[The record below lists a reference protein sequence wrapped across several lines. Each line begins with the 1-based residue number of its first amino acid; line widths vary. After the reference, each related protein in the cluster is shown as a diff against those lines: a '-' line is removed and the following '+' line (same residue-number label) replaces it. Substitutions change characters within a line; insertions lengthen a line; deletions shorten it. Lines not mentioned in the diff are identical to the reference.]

1 MSWSVSAM
9 GKGEAV
15 GRSLKDQFSRIPA
28 MVQPEQDI
36 KNKVA
41 EIVEDACSSA
51 PTSGFIVRAEG
62 HQYSLDGIPQTMHLK
77 IEIDLIK
84 FCE

>member
-41 EIVEDACSSA
+41 EIVDAACSSA
-51 PTSGFIVRAEG
+51 LTSGFIIRAEG
-62 HQYSLDGIPQTMHLK
+62 HQYSLNEIPQSMHLK
-77 IEIDLIK
+77 VEIDLIN
-84 FCE
+84 FYE